1 MIAAAHTPGPSLS
14 RREAVC
20 VIGAGSVACVL
31 GLAGCGATDEDRQA
45 VCDSVDSELN
55 QLTTLSASELL
66 GDSLE
71 NVEKL
76 GISGDDFLDAFFD
89 GTSWSTGDVSFEGSG
104 ASVKVSLTCR
114 ALSSVLDALKD
125 AYTAQTLEDG
135 GHPGESD
142 LYRTAGKA
150 LLDCVHAASLET
162 REATVALSKQNG
174 FWLVDDEGRS
184 ALISA
189 LIGS

>member
-1 MIAAAHTPGPSLS
+1 MIGAAHTPGPSLS
-14 RREAVC
+14 RREALR
-20 VIGAGSVACVL
+20 VIGAASLACVL
-31 GLAGCGATDEDRQA
+31 GLTGCGATDEDRQA
-45 VCDSVDSELN
+45 VCDSIDSELN

-71 NVEKL
+71 SVERL
-76 GISGDDFLDAFFD
+76 GISGDEFLGAFFD
-89 GTSWSTGDVSFEGSG
+89 GASWSTGDASFEGPG
-104 ASVKVSLTCR
+104 ASAKVSLTCR
-114 ALSSVLDALKD
+114 SLSSVLDALKD

-135 GHPGESD
+135 GHPSEGD

-162 REATVALSKQNG
+162 REVNVALSKQNG
-174 FWLVDDEGRS
+174 SWLVDDEGRS